1 MKRMRFALGGA
12 LAALALF
19 AAGTFAGCSSDG
31 GSGGKIPV
39 KVYLLNKPETA
50 GADWGL
56 WWWYDY
62 KTAGGTDVAVS
73 ENKGKWP
80 VGADSLSA
88 SDDIGSYVEIEYDSS
103 HCL

>member
-1 MKRMRFALGGA
+1 MKRMRTALGLA

-56 WWWYDY
+56 W
-62 KTAGGTDVAVS
+62 
-73 ENKGKWP
+73 
-80 VGADSLSA
+80 
-88 SDDIGSYVEIEYDSS
+88 
-103 HCL
+103 